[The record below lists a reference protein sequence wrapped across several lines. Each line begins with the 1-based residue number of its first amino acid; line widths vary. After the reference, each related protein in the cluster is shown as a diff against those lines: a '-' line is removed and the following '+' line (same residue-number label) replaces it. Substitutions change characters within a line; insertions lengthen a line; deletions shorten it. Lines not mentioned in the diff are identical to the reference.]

1 MSVVKIKA
9 HEHSGTMTH
18 KSEGRR
24 QQKERFTVIAFDV
37 EERVK
42 YTRPL

>member
-1 MSVVKIKA
+1 
-9 HEHSGTMTH
+9 MTH
-18 KSEGRR
+18 TSPGTR
-24 QQKERFTVIAFDV
+24 QQKERFTVVAFDVEQLVKFVAFDV